1 MKIQDY
7 TQVGLQ
13 QPLTLMERE
22 QSTPITYN
30 KMIEEQVLL
39 LKQESHHPHLLIIF

>member
-7 TQVGLQ
+7 IQDVGLQ
-13 QPLTLMERE
+13 QPRTLMERE

-30 KMIEEQVLL
+30 KMIKEQVLL
-39 LKQESHHPHLLIIF
+39 LK